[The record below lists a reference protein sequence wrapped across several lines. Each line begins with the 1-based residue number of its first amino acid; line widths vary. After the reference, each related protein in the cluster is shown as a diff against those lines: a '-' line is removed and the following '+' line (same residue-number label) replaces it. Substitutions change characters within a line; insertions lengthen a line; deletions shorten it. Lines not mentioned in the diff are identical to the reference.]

1 MNSVLIFV
9 ITCRNGKFVSFL
21 LVCMP
26 RSSTDSFL
34 DFILHV
40 RIFSQE
46 CEECELEYKEIQ
58 DIINIANQ
66 LAEHARLGMC
76 TL

>member
-40 RIFSQE
+40 HIFSQE

-76 TL
+76 A